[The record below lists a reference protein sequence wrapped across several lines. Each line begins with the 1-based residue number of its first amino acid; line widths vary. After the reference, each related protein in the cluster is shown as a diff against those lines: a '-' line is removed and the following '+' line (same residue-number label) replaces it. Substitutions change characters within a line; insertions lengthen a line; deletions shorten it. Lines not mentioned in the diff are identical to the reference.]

1 MSKDTNQANTAKLFQ
16 TQGRVKV
23 INGSIIAPE
32 NAGLR
37 FVLNVANM
45 VGKVESPLYPVF
57 EKKWPT
63 VKREVKGWFN
73 ARDGKYKPGA
83 LLTNAVQSDTWVI
96 NMLCQDADL
105 QTDTA
110 GLTTCLKEVCK
121 MAKYERAS
129 VHVST
134 LLTTAI
140 PELQELLTK
149 ELVQNGISVYF
160 YEEPQA

>member
-1 MSKDTNQANTAKLFQ
+1 MNKDSNQSNIAKQFQ
-16 TQGRVKV
+16 AQGRVKL
-23 INGSIIAPE
+23 IKGTILAPE

-45 VGKVESPLYPVF
+45 AGKVESPLYPLF

-73 ARDGKYKPGA
+73 ARDGKFKVGA
-83 LLTNAVQSDTWVI
+83 LNTNAVQSDTWVI
-96 NMLCQDADL
+96 NMLCQDAEL

-110 GLTTCLKEVCK
+110 GLTTCLKEICK

-134 LLTTAI
+134 LLTDAL
-140 PELQELLTK
+140 PELQDALTK
-149 ELVQNGISVYF
+149 ELVENGVSVYF
-160 YEEPQA
+160 YEEAK